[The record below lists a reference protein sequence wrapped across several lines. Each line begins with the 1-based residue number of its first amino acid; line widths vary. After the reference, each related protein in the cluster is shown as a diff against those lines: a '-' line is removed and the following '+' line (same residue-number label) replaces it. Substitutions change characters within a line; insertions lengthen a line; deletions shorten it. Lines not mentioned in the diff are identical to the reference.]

1 MSRKRKLSVLA
12 ILSLVIPALLMGSS
26 ANAAKSFKGRDKSIL
41 FVQPMKDH
49 PVHRLMQAGLLQECK
64 RLGFVCKVVGN
75 ASASNWD
82 DVGSLPLV
90 DAEMARKKYGGI
102 AIYPVS
108 PVLFKLADK
117 LAKKGY
123 PIMGWHAVPQPRP
136 AGFIASVAQLVPNA
150 GKGPAEEICRIHKN
164 QGTVA
169 ITEGSLN
176 DEENT
181 KAAAFKEQL
190 SKSCPAMKTT
200 EIGIEGF
207 DPTKAV
213 AVAVGM
219 LSADKDIVAA
229 YSTTGNGAQTWSQA
243 AAQTNRK
250 ITIIGMDYIRQN
262 LDLIRDGKVYG
273 VVAQP
278 LYEETAMM
286 VKLFDQLFKGQKIK
300 YSHILP
306 SKIVTKANID
316 EYYKIVDAAGQ

>member
-1 MSRKRKLSVLA
+1 VSKKHKLSILA
-12 ILSLVIPALLMGSS
+12 ILSLVIPAILLGSS
-26 ANAAKSFKGRDKSIL
+26 SNAATSYKGRDKSIL

-64 RLGFVCKVVGN
+64 RLGFYCKVVGN

-82 DVGSLPLV
+82 DVGTLPLV
-90 DAEMARKKYGGI
+90 DAELARKKYGGV
-102 AIYPVS
+102 AVYPVS
-108 PVLFKLADK
+108 PVLFKYAEK

-123 PIMGWHAVPQPRP
+123 PIMGWHAIPKKGTTSYV
-136 AGFIASVAQLVPNA
+136 ASVAQLVPNA
-150 GKGPAEEICRIHKN
+150 GKGPAEEICKIHQNK
-164 QGTVA
+164 GTVA

-190 SKSCPAMKTT
+190 AKSCPAMKTT

-207 DPTKAV
+207 DPTKA
-213 AVAVGM
+213 AAIAVGM

-262 LDLIRDGKVYG
+262 LDLIRDGKVHG

-286 VKLFDQLFKGQKIK
+286 VKLFDQLFKGQKVK
-300 YSHILP
+300 YSNILP
-306 SKIVTKANID
+306 SVIVTKANLD
-316 EYYKIVDAAGQ
+316 KYYKIVDAAGQ

>member
-1 MSRKRKLSVLA
+1 MKKKFIIATVAAFALA
-12 ILSLVIPALLMGSS
+12 VPAIFVGTS
-26 ANAAKSFKGRDKSIL
+26 ANAATSYKGRPKSIL

-49 PVHRLMQAGLLQECK
+49 PVHRLMQAGLLAECK
-64 RLGFVCKVVGN
+64 KQGFYCKVVGN
-75 ASASNWD
+75 ASSSNWD

-90 DAEMARKKYGGI
+90 DAELATRKWGGV
-102 AIYPVS
+102 AVYPVS
-108 PVLFKLADK
+108 PVLFKYAEK

-123 PIMGWHAVPQPRP
+123 PIIGWHAIPK
-136 AGFIASVAQLVPNA
+136 AGTTSYVASVAQLVPNA
-150 GKGPAEEICRIHKN
+150 GSGPADAICKIHGN
-164 QGTVA
+164 VGTVA

-181 KAAAFKEQL
+181 KAAAFKAQL
-190 SKSCPAMKTT
+190 AKSCPAMKTT

-213 AVAVGM
+213 AIAVGM

-243 AAQTNRK
+243 AAQANRK
-250 ITIIGMDYIRQN
+250 VTIIGMDYIRQN

-286 VKLFDQLFKGQKIK
+286 VQLYAKLFKGQKIK
-300 YSHILP
+300 YSNILP
-306 SKIVTKANID
+306 STIVTKANLAT
-316 EYYKIVDAAGQ
+316 YYKIVDAAGQ

>member
-1 MSRKRKLSVLA
+1 MKKKFIIATVAAFALA
-12 ILSLVIPALLMGSS
+12 VPAIFVGTS
-26 ANAAKSFKGRDKSIL
+26 ANAATSYKGRPKSIL

-49 PVHRLMQAGLLQECK
+49 PVHRLMQAGLLAECK
-64 RLGFVCKVVGN
+64 KQKFYCKVVGN

-90 DAEMARKKYGGI
+90 DAELATRKWGGV
-102 AIYPVS
+102 AVYPVS
-108 PVLFKLADK
+108 PVLFKYAEK
-117 LAKKGY
+117 IAKKGY
-123 PIMGWHAVPQPRP
+123 PVIGWHAIPK
-136 AGFIASVAQLVPNA
+136 AGTTSYVASVAQLVPNA
-150 GKGPAEEICRIHKN
+150 GSGPADAICKIHGN
-164 QGTVA
+164 VGTVA

-181 KAAAFKEQL
+181 KAAAFKAQL
-190 SKSCPAMKTT
+190 AKSCPAMKTT

-213 AVAVGM
+213 AIAVGM

-243 AAQTNRK
+243 AAQANRK
-250 ITIIGMDYIRQN
+250 VTIIGMDYIRQN

-286 VKLFDQLFKGQKIK
+286 VQLYAKLFKGQKIK
-300 YSHILP
+300 YSNILP
-306 SKIVTKANID
+306 STIVTKANLAT
-316 EYYKIVDAAGQ
+316 YYKIVDAAGQ